1 MADKKTE
8 TTELATAADTALAA
22 APDFSAFAEEL
33 DGLGGITFDT
43 VKVPTGG
50 ITAFALPGDDPDNPD
65 MVKEI
70 VGVIVAKQPRN
81 AYWANP
87 YGQSEDVHP
96 DCYSPDGKQGVD
108 KVTGECI
115 DCASCPRNKFK
126 DDGSGKEC
134 KNTIDLYIL
143 RENEMLPIRLSVP
156 PTSLTNLRDYLAK
169 RVLAKGKKSAEVKTK
184 FTLTKAVSNQNI
196 PYAKIQFAKGDD
208 LTPAEIAAVL
218 PMIALVKETIARQAA
233 EPDAD
238 YTEVQDDLPD
248 EFK

>member
-1 MADKKTE
+1 MADKATE
-8 TTELATAADTALAA
+8 TKELATAQDTALAT

-50 ITAFALPGDDPDNPD
+50 ITAFSVPGDDPDNPD
-65 MVKEI
+65 LAKEI

-87 YGQSEDVHP
+87 FGQSEDVHP
-96 DCYSPDGKQGVD
+96 DCYAPDGKQGVD

-115 DCASCPRNKFK
+115 DCATCPRNQFK
-126 DDGSGKEC
+126 ADGSGKEC
-134 KNTIDLYIL
+134 KNTMDLYIL
-143 RENEMLPIRLSVP
+143 RDGEMLPIRIAVP
-156 PTSLTNLRDYLAK
+156 PTSLGNLRDYMIK
-169 RVLAKGKKSAEVKTK
+169 RVVARGKKSYTVKTK
-184 FTLTKAVSNQNI
+184 LTLAKATSRQNI
-196 PYAKIQFAKGDD
+196 PYAQIQFAKVAD
-208 LTPAEIAAVL
+208 LTPEEIAAVK
-218 PMIALVKETIARQAA
+218 PMIALVKDTIARQAA
-233 EPDAD
+233 EPEAD